1 MLVNLF
7 THVGRI
13 TVDGLAPE
21 RFGVIANAEAAN
33 TRPGNVK
40 HAMVHFI
47 ALKIHAVFLQGHCRK
62 KDRNTK
68 RERERDEIEVASNVS
83 QKSAGVAFH

>member
-33 TRPGNVK
+33 TRPGNVE

-62 KDRNTK
+62 KDRKTK
-68 RERERDEIEVASNVS
+68 RDEIEVASNVS
-83 QKSAGVAFH
+83 QKAAGVAFH